1 MQRIRVYNKGGGY
14 LDTVDD
20 SNLELFLSRQEGR
33 HEGKARIG
41 VGLSADG
48 KCHIIVDAAD
58 LQSVPEGEHKGEL
71 LAAAIDKTECEM
83 WRCI

>member
-1 MQRIRVYNKGGGY
+1 MQRIRVYNKGGKY

-20 SNLELFLSRQEGR
+20 TNLESFLLRQQVG
-33 HEGKARIG
+33 HKGRIG
-41 VGLSADG
+41 VGLTDADG
-48 KCHIIVDAAD
+48 QVHIIVDAHD
-58 LQSVPEGEHKGEL
+58 LPSVPVGEHKGEL